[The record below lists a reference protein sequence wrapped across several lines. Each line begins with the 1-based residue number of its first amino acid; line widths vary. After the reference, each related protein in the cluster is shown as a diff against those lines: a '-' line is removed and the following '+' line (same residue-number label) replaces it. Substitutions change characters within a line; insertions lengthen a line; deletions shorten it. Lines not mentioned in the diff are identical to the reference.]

1 MSENKIKHVVFDF
14 DGTIADSLYLV
25 IELMNQVSEKY
36 KFDPIREEDY
46 EYLRSLTLMERCR
59 ELHVSL
65 YQIPRIGIEL
75 TKTYSRAINSIKA
88 FAGIHEMIIKLKE
101 QNLKLSIIS
110 SNTSNNI
117 RKFLSN
123 NNLNYF
129 DSVYSS
135 SNLFGKDKAI
145 SSFIRKQH
153 LIKEELIYIGDE
165 HRDIVASKANKIK
178 VIAVSWGAD
187 SLEILSKS
195 NPDFIVEQPSQI
207 AEIIKAL
214 NK

>member
-1 MSENKIKHVVFDF
+1 MGEDKIKHVVFDF
-14 DGTIADSLYLV
+14 DGTIADSLNLV
-25 IELMNQVSEKY
+25 IELMNQVAGKY

-59 ELHVSL
+59 AVHISL
-65 YQIPRIGIEL
+65 YQIPRIGLEL

-88 FAGIHEMIIKLKE
+88 FAGINEMIIKLKK
-101 QNLKLSIIS
+101 QDLKLSIIS

-117 RKFLSN
+117 RKFLNN

-145 SSFIRKQH
+145 NSFIKKQH
-153 LIKEELIYIGDE
+153 LVKEELIYIGDE
-165 HRDIVASKANKIK
+165 HRDIVASQANKIK

-187 SLEILSKS
+187 SLKILSKS
-195 NPDFIVEQPSQI
+195 NPDFIVERPSQI
-207 AEIIKAL
+207 VEIIEAL